1 MLPVVVDVPR
11 KQKFYV
17 ALTPPIGGLKLQVFL
32 DESTR
37 SVASRNTTTEP
48 RYNFTLYLPPG
59 MQGLHNLTA
68 DLSDSAGKRLASSPL
83 EFAASGPPWLPPI
96 LPTAPFRYIALAG
109 LRLFVI
115 AFAFSY
121 RST

>member
-37 SVASRNTTTEP
+37 SGASRNPTTEP

-68 DLSDSAGKRLASSPL
+68 ALSASAGNTLPPSPPK
-83 EFAASGPPWLPPI
+83 FAARGPLRPP
-96 LPTAPFRYIALAG
+96 PVHATRPPAHSA
-109 LRLFVI
+109 
-115 AFAFSY
+115 
-121 RST
+121 